1 MWPNFVVHAF
11 RRFASVTAQSFANE
25 GPQVVGYDWFSD
37 LEVAAYDRAF
47 VANDAEHI
55 DDATWRDLDVRA
67 YLRLIGAQCSIF
79 GRQMLFHRLR
89 AGRSPQDLANSAL
102 QPLDDPATDLALA
115 NTLKIRHQL
124 RCVDTEIAQTLF
136 HGALVSVP
144 RWTAHLWMAP
154 YVGTAALALLG
165 LWPGA
170 ASASLAL
177 AYLAFNAYT
186 QIKLHRPLTR
196 WKSQRDAVLAML
208 DAAQDFART
217 GLTTPHS
224 VLRPLGASLPNIQEL
239 ISALSP
245 SWVERTPMLAEY
257 ANLFALH
264 EYASFGTRIQSMQD
278 RFVALRTVYEQLAEC
293 EAQLCLMEHLKT
305 RSVVCWA
312 QPASPRHLHLHLQE
326 MVNPLVGD
334 AQPLSIALHGKG
346 AFISGQNGVGK
357 STLLRGLGLN
367 LLIARAFGF
376 CYAAEAEVPLLPV
389 WSSIQNEDSLDTAD
403 SLYMAEMRRCETLL
417 AVAER
422 PTGAVFILDEIFR
435 GTNHVES
442 VSAAAAV
449 INQLASRAL
458 VVVSSHHLV
467 LAPLLHPKLD
477 ALRMVSDPPI
487 TGLLRL
493 EPGLLLE
500 TNGIH
505 MMERYAI
512 PEQVRATAVQVHDW
526 LAGYMTR
533 PDRFPE
539 LL

>member
-1 MWPNFVVHAF
+1 MWPNFVIHAF

-37 LEVAAYDRAF
+37 QEVAAYDRAF
-47 VANDAEHI
+47 AANGAERI

-67 YLRLIGAQCSIF
+67 YLRLIAAQCSIF

-89 AGRSPQDLANSAL
+89 AGRSPHDLANAAL
-102 QPLDDPATDLALA
+102 NTLDDPAADRALA
-115 NTLKIRHQL
+115 NTLKTRHQL
-124 RCVDTEIAQTLF
+124 RCVDTEVAQTLF
-136 HGALVSVP
+136 HGALISSP

-154 YVGTAALALLG
+154 YVGMAVLALLG

-170 ASASLAL
+170 TTAWLAFAYFAFSAS
-177 AYLAFNAYT
+177 T
-186 QIKLHRPLTR
+186 QIKLHRLLTR
-196 WKSQRDAVLAML
+196 WKGQRDAVLAML
-208 DAAQDFART
+208 NAAQAFGRT
-217 GLTTPHS
+217 GQTTSHPI
-224 VLRPLGASLPNIQEL
+224 LRPLGASLPNIQEL
-239 ISALSP
+239 ITALSP
-245 SWVERTPMLAEY
+245 TWVERTPMLAEY
-257 ANLFALH
+257 ANLFAMH
-264 EYASFGTRIQSMQD
+264 EYASFGKRIQCMQD

-312 QPASPRHLHLHLQE
+312 QPASARHLRLQD

-357 STLLRGLGLN
+357 STFLRGLGLN
-367 LLIARAFGF
+367 LLAARAFGF
-376 CYAAEAEVPLLPV
+376 CYAAQAEVPLLPV

-417 AVAER
+417 AAAER

-449 INQLASRAL
+449 INQLANRAL

-467 LAPLLHPKLD
+467 LAPLLQPKLD
-477 ALRMVSDPPI
+477 ALRMVRKPAG
-487 TGLLRL
+487 TGSLRL
-493 EPGLLLE
+493 EAGLLLE

-526 LAGYMTR
+526 LAGHMTR